1 LWTAAIYS
9 TIPLARSIQKYVSAN
24 IGGEVFTY
32 AVITCIVCG
41 FGIVLYFLIS
51 KLKAKSIAQYMWLL
65 LCGSI
70 MIYYAIKLKKY
81 PEEAVHLIEYSI
93 LSFVVFRA
101 LSYKIRDWTV
111 YITTVLIVTVIGTFD
126 ELIQW
131 ITPTRVGHY
140 KDVQLNAISGLIGV
154 LVISLAVRPNQISQS
169 VSRYSLKV
177 LTTITV
183 LSLTIIGF
191 SLFVLIPDK

>member
-1 LWTAAIYS
+1 M
-9 TIPLARSIQKYVSAN
+9 ARSMQKYISAN
-24 IGGEVFTY
+24 IGRDFFTY

-41 FGIVLYFLIS
+41 FCIGLYFLIS
-51 KLKAKSIAQYMWLL
+51 KLKVKNISQYMWLL
-65 LCGSI
+65 LFSSI
-70 MIYYAIKLKKY
+70 MIYYAIKLKTY

-93 LSFVVFRA
+93 LPFVVFRA
-101 LSYKIRDWTV
+101 LSHKIHDWTV
-111 YITTVLIVTVIGTFD
+111 YITTVLIVSVIGTFD

-154 LVISLAVRPNQISQS
+154 LIISLAVRPHKISQS
-169 VSRYSLKV
+169 VSKYSLKV

-183 LSLTIIGF
+183 LSLTIIGL

>member
-1 LWTAAIYS
+1 
-9 TIPLARSIQKYVSAN
+9 
-24 IGGEVFTY
+24 
-32 AVITCIVCG
+32 
-41 FGIVLYFLIS
+41 
-51 KLKAKSIAQYMWLL
+51 MWLL